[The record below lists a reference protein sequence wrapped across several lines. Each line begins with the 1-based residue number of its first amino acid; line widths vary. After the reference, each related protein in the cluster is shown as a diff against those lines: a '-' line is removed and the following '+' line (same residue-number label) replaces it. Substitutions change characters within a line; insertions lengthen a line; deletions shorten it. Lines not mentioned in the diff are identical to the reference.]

1 MPSTPQSAPALDI
14 RRIRA
19 ITLDLDDTLWPVWP
33 TIERA
38 ETALRGWLEKRAP
51 RTAALAR
58 DADTARS
65 ARRAVAAAHADRVHD
80 LGLLRREIIRHL
92 LHAAGDDPGL
102 AEPAFE
108 VFYAER
114 QRVDLYA
121 DALPAL
127 AWLSARF
134 PVVAL
139 SNGNADVHRVG
150 IGRYFHAAIGAAQVG
165 AGKPDPRIFHAGAR
179 AAGVQPHEVLHVG
192 DDALLDGAGALRAGM
207 QSAWVNRAQAP
218 WPDDEGHTPHVVV
231 QDLAQ
236 LCELLGRAAH
246 RR

>member
-1 MPSTPQSAPALDI
+1 MPPTPQSAPALDI

-38 ETALRGWLEKRAP
+38 ENALRRWLDEHAP
-51 RTAALAR
+51 RTAVLAR
-58 DADTARS
+58 NTEAAQS
-65 ARRAVAAAHADRVHD
+65 ARRAVVAAHADHRHD
-80 LGLLRREIIRHL
+80 LGLIRRESIRHL
-92 LHAAGDDPGL
+92 LRAAGDDPRL
-102 AEPAFE
+102 AEVAFD
-108 VFYAER
+108 VFFAER
-114 QRVDLYA
+114 QRVELHA

-127 AWLSARF
+127 AWLSERF

-165 AGKPDPRIFHAGAR
+165 VGKPDARIFEAGAR

-192 DDALLDGAGALRAGM
+192 DDADLDSIGALRSGM

-218 WPDDEGHTPHVVV
+218 WPHDEALAPHIVVR
-231 QDLAQ
+231 DLAQ
-236 LCELLGRAAH
+236 LRESLGS
-246 RR
+246 

>member
-1 MPSTPQSAPALDI
+1 MPSTPIRATPLDAG
-14 RRIRA
+14 RIRA

-38 ETALRGWLEKRAP
+38 EDTLRRWLDDRAP

-58 DADTARS
+58 DAEAS
-65 ARRAVAAAHADRVHD
+65 KAARRAVVAAHADRAHD
-80 LGLLRREIIRHL
+80 LGLIRRESIRHL
-92 LHAAGDDPGL
+92 LRAAGDDPGL

-108 VFYAER
+108 VFHAER
-114 QRVDLYA
+114 QRVELYA

-127 AWLSARF
+127 AWLAERF

-165 AGKPDPRIFHAGAR
+165 AGKPDARIFQAGAQ
-179 AAGVQPHEVLHVG
+179 AAGVQPGEVLHVG

-207 QSAWVNRAQAP
+207 QSAWVNRARMP
-218 WPDDEGHTPHVVV
+218 WPDDAGRQPHLVVHE
-231 QDLAQ
+231 LTQ
-236 LCELLGRAAH
+236 LCQLLDPHA
-246 RR
+246 

>member
-1 MPSTPQSAPALDI
+1 MPSTPKSAPPLDF

-38 ETALRGWLEKRAP
+38 ENALRGWLDERAP

-58 DADTARS
+58 DADAARS

-80 LGLLRREIIRHL
+80 LGLLRREMIRHL
-92 LHAAGDDPGL
+92 LRAAGDDPAL
-102 AEPAFE
+102 AEAAFE
-108 VFYAER
+108 VFHAER
-114 QRVDLYA
+114 QRVELYA

-150 IGRYFHAAIGAAQVG
+150 IGRYFQAAISAAQIG
-165 AGKPDPRIFHAGAR
+165 AGKPDPRIFKAGAR

-192 DDALLDGAGALRAGM
+192 DDVQLDGIGALRAGM

-218 WPDDEGHTPHVVV
+218 WPRDAGLAPQVVV
-231 QDLAQ
+231 EDLTQ
-236 LCELLGRAAH
+236 LCEWLGRPAH